1 MRICFENWVSK
12 VFWLFINI
20 LVIFGGRRNFE
31 MYG

>member
-1 MRICFENWVSK
+1 MCFENWMSK

-20 LVIFGGRRNFE
+20 LEIFGGRCNFE